1 MFTIRGEMPESA
13 LRKEQIIE
21 DVPCGKSV
29 TTKFFAQDGELV
41 RQDIEIQAR
50 LEMLGAATGDWPAA
64 EYFRAY
70 YGRMINGDNASNL

>member
-1 MFTIRGEMPESA
+1 MLTLRGEMPESA

-41 RQDIEIQAR
+41 RQDIEIQADLTFVKDWIR
-50 LEMLGAATGDWPAA
+50 SLRGD
-64 EYFRAY
+64 
-70 YGRMINGDNASNL
+70 I